1 MRGQSEDT
9 AARPRATLGLARS
22 PPATRHAHTRQGPP
36 YSVPRVGCGAHTQF
50 DTASFRVTHNK
61 LLVRV
66 QLPARFAGSFLV
78 ERGDNQTNQ
87 TRPPDR
93 HQA

>member
-22 PPATRHAHTRQGPP
+22 TGDAARAHAARPALFGTACGLRGP
-36 YSVPRVGCGAHTQF
+36 TQF

-66 QLPARFAGSFLV
+66 QSPASLAGSFLA

-87 TRPPDR
+87 GCPPDR